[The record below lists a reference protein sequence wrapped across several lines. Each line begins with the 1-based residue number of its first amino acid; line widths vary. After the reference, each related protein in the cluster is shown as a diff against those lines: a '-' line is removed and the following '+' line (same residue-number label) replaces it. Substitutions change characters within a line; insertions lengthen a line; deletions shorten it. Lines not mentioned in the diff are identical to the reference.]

1 MAFGDSYSKP
11 DIGGVNAARHRA
23 NAAAWHQ
30 ANGTAH
36 LQAHAQV
43 AARLALITKCVM
55 GSTRHYT
62 VSDRFFHFSHNGAR
76 YAVAKALV
84 EKP

>member
-1 MAFGDSYSKP
+1 MAFDDSYSKP

-23 NAAAWHQ
+23 EAEAWHR

-43 AARLALITKCVM
+43 AARLSLITKCM
-55 GSTRHYT
+55 MSATRNYT
-62 VSDRFFHFSHNGAR
+62 VSDKFFHFSQNGAR

-84 EKP
+84 ER